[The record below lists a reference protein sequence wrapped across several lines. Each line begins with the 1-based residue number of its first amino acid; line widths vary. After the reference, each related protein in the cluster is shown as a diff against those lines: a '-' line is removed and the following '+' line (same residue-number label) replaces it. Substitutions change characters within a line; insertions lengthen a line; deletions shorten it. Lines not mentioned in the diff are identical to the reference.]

1 MAFKSLLHNS
11 YTTKVLKNTVTQNMF
26 YRLCKSYNTDENVK
40 MFMAPDVFK
49 FESNTLIAFRPQ
61 KHCMR

>member
-1 MAFKSLLHNS
+1 
-11 YTTKVLKNTVTQNMF
+11 MF

-40 MFMAPDVFK
+40 MFMAPDIFK